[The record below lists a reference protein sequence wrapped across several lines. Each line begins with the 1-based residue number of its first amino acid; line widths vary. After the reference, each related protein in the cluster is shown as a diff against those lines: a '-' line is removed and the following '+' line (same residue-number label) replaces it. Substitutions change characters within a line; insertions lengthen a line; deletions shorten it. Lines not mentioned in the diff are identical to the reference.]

1 MTTRINMETVGAV
14 PQEFADK
21 TVSTLAS
28 FYEALSS
35 AEPPSIVDVY
45 IYHSRDRMLAALER
59 EAMQVGVAVV
69 ADYLVMH
76 EAWRGWPR
84 IHVDYGRC
92 SLLPW
97 HTFKALLL
105 HEAGHSVLH
114 GNLLAYVVS
123 IPRVSWPGG
132 KVVEAAYVASTAV
145 KDLEVSLLLKADGFT
160 DELEEY
166 ARYVAGSM
174 AELSCRDPLELLEL
188 AKLLAP
194 YVTLERRPPSRAL
207 RGNCR
212 ALAVDVMEVLR
223 STAGLGSLDD
233 AVFRLVTRVLE
244 LTRRQQDIPRP

>member
-1 MTTRINMETVGAV
+1 MPTRINMETVGAV
-14 PQEFADK
+14 PQGFADK
-21 TVSTLAS
+21 TVSMLS
-28 FYEALSS
+28 GFYESLSS

-59 EAMQVGVAVV
+59 EAVQVGVAVI
-69 ADYLVMH
+69 ADYPVMH

-84 IHVDYGRC
+84 IHIDYGRC

-97 HTFKALLL
+97 RTFRALLF

-114 GNLLAYVVS
+114 GNLLAYMVS
-123 IPRVSWPGG
+123 IPRVPWPGG
-132 KVVEAAYVASTAV
+132 RVLEAAYVASTAV
-145 KDLEVSLLLKADGFT
+145 KDLEVSLLLKANGFAG
-160 DELEEY
+160 ELEEY

-174 AELSCRDPLELLEL
+174 AELDCREPLELLEL

-194 YVTLERRPPSRAL
+194 YAALGRRPPSRVL

-212 ALAVDVMEVLR
+212 ALAAEVMEALR

-233 AVFRLVTRVLE
+233 AVYRLVARVGE
-244 LTRRQQDIPRP
+244 LVGRQRDIPRP